1 MTHLLWHKESW
12 WFPIAFK
19 IFLTE
24 INLRPEHKNKFQ
36 SLLTSLHFQS
46 DSSLNSLNTDSAT
59 FGNLRQKLCSISS
72 VDCSHNKTQLKLII
86 LMLNHTTFFHEAGDQ
101 PLLTL
106 IRLGFARL
114 VFKWGVMSG
123 TVLLTFSC
131 PETQPWSDDYNKIQ

>member
-1 MTHLLWHKESW
+1 M
-12 WFPIAFK
+12 
-19 IFLTE
+19 
-24 INLRPEHKNKFQ
+24 FQ

-123 TVLLTFSC
+123 TVLLTFHVRKLNHDQTITTKLQQYTRFLRSK
-131 PETQPWSDDYNKIQ
+131 ERATSD